1 MENHLLSLVNTS
13 QSLIQQASLAVQNV
27 DNTLDVDKMFPSFMS
42 LCLLER
48 VNSECAKVAVI
59 FEEVEVAASF
69 CFSCFILIG
78 KTNISRSGQLKIYFP
93 RPD

>member
-27 DNTLDVDKMFPSFMS
+27 DNTKCFHHS
-42 LCLLER
+42 CLFALER

-59 FEEVEVAASF
+59 FEGVEAAASF
-69 CFSCFILIG
+69 VSLVLF
-78 KTNISRSGQLKIYFP
+78 
-93 RPD
+93 